1 MGAVPTALNMP
12 NISSFLSRE
21 ASRHR
26 SILMSSWH
34 LYPLSDSLSPGPPG
48 LFLDSKS
55 RVSNVPWGLFFGF
68 RPLSE
73 ELHIRSAATSL
84 DRAWDRASPWM
95 EAIMSNPRAAAIEI
109 GAVIAILVAMALV
122 KQRMPVTQPLNR
134 EQPLLSATES
144 QRLSDRQQVN
154 RYFLQNWRNRPTRPN
169 FD

>member
-1 MGAVPTALNMP
+1 V
-12 NISSFLSRE
+12 
-21 ASRHR
+21 
-26 SILMSSWH
+26 
-34 LYPLSDSLSPGPPG
+34 
-48 LFLDSKS
+48 
-55 RVSNVPWGLFFGF
+55 LFFGF

-84 DRAWDRASPWM
+84 ASEP
-95 EAIMSNPRAAAIEI
+95 EIRIAVDGGVMSNPRAAAIEI

-154 RYFLQNWRNRPTRPN
+154 RYFLQNWRDRPTRPN

>member
-1 MGAVPTALNMP
+1 
-12 NISSFLSRE
+12 
-21 ASRHR
+21 
-26 SILMSSWH
+26 
-34 LYPLSDSLSPGPPG
+34 
-48 LFLDSKS
+48 
-55 RVSNVPWGLFFGF
+55 
-68 RPLSE
+68 
-73 ELHIRSAATSL
+73 
-84 DRAWDRASPWM
+84 M

-154 RYFLQNWRNRPTRPN
+154 RYFLQNWRDRPTRPN